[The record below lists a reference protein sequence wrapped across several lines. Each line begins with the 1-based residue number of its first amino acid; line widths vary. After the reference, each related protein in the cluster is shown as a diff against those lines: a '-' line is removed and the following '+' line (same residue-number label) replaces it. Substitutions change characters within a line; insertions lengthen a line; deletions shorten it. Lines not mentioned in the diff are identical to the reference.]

1 MARNLKAWFDRLL
14 DRMSEYM
21 LPQLMSSTLAVL
33 ALYQGG
39 AMAVTPGRYLA
50 DPAYSTVTAVAVPSV
65 WGLAF
70 ALLGSFLLV
79 GTLFD
84 RAYVRGLSVALS
96 GLHALVGLLTV
107 YPIVAA
113 EGLPTAFSSYMG
125 SAVMCYFCYLMW
137 RARLAKR

>member
-1 MARNLKAWFDRLL
+1 MWFDRLL

-21 LPQLMSSTLAVL
+21 LPQLMSATLALL
-33 ALYQGG
+33 ALYQAG
-39 AMAVTPGRYLA
+39 AFILAPARYTA
-50 DPAYSTVTAVAVPSV
+50 DPAYSTVTSIAIPFV

-70 ALLGSFLLV
+70 ALPGLALLV
-79 GTLFD
+79 GTVLD
-84 RAYVRGLSVALS
+84 RGYVRGLSVALS
-96 GLHALVGLLTV
+96 GLHALVGLLTI

-125 SAVMCYFCYLMW
+125 NAVMCYFCYLMW